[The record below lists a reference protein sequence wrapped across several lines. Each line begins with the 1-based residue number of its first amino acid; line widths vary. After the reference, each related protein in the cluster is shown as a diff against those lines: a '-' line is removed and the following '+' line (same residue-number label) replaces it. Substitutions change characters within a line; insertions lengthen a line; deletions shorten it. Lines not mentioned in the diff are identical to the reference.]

1 MKGNHMSVT
10 RNPSDTKG
18 SPVETSP
25 AAAEVSGQAAGS
37 ATRVTLANAEAAR
50 VRPQRSLWGNAWRQF
65 RRHKLA
71 MAGMIV
77 FVFFVLACFIGPLV
91 YTEAYFSPFKY
102 PTSLGVA
109 SSEDILN
116 LQTGEE
122 EGKFF
127 FFGTDSMGQD
137 MLARIFFGGRVSLS
151 VGIVAAFIAIGM
163 GTAIGAAAGFYGGVV
178 DSILMRITDL
188 FISLPTLP
196 LLLLITFLFRESIV
210 NWADDVLGAGQLGT
224 FILIV
229 GVIAVLAWMPT
240 ARLVRASFLSMKE
253 KEFVEAARSIG
264 AREHTLILKHILPNV
279 MSPIIVA
286 ATLEVGSAIITESS
300 LSFLGLGFPYDVP
313 TWGAMLYN
321 AKDLLQ
327 FSPHEAVVP
336 GTMIFLTVLSINFIG
351 DGLRDALDPRK
362 SH

>member
-1 MKGNHMSVT
+1 MSVAGNRST
-10 RNPSDTKG
+10 AKE
-18 SPVETSP
+18 SPVEKSP
-25 AAAEVSGQAAGS
+25 VAADVAGQATGV
-37 ATRVTLANAEAAR
+37 TGTTLAAAEAAR
-50 VRPQRSLWGNAWRQF
+50 VRPTRSLWGNAWRQF
-65 RRHKLA
+65 RHHKLA
-71 MAGMIV
+71 MGGLIIFIAFILLC
-77 FVFFVLACFIGPLV
+77 FVGPLI
-91 YTEAYFSPFKY
+91 YKELYFSPFKY
-102 PTSLGVA
+102 PTSLTPG
-109 SSEDILN
+109 SSADFFN
-116 LQTGEE
+116 LTTAQDES
-122 EGKFF
+122 KFF
-127 FFGTDSMGQD
+127 ILGTDSMGQD
-137 MLARIFFGGRVSLS
+137 MLARILFGGRVSLA
-151 VGIVAAFIAIGM
+151 VGIVAAFIAIGL
-163 GTAIGAAAGFYGGVV
+163 GTAIGAAAGFYGGFV
-178 DSILMRITDL
+178 DSVLMRLTDL
-188 FISLPTLP
+188 FISLPQLP
-196 LLLLITFLFRESIV
+196 LLLLITFLFKDSMVKFAERTF
-210 NWADDVLGAGQLGT
+210 GAGQVGT
-224 FILIV
+224 FLLIV

-264 AREHTLILKHILPNV
+264 AREYTLILKHILPNV

-362 SH
+362 TQ